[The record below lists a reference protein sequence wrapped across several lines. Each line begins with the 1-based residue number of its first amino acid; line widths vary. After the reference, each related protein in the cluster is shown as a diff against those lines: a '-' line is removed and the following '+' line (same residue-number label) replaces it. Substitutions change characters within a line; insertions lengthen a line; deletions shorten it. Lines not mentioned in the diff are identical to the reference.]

1 MRLLVI
7 ANDFPAPGQPGGGI
21 VVMRQVEALSR
32 LGHDILVV
40 RVVPFAPPLT
50 SKWRAYID
58 IPNRYAIEGIRVR
71 TIRAFFAPRMFGMEF
86 LPLQVGGALRKLV
99 REFSPDVVHAH
110 CLIPSG
116 QLAASQDRPTVLTA
130 HGSDAYDWAWRRAG
144 LRQAAAYGIAHADAV
159 VGVSDFIREHVR
171 ALVDR
176 DVSVIYNGAD
186 ESVFA
191 PGSRSVA
198 RDQLQ
203 INDDRF
209 VIAFAGRL
217 ERNKGAFVLI
227 EAASNLSD
235 FRPLLLLAGPAQTD
249 KDFVHLLSSSRVD
262 YRLCGM
268 LGHRDLAR
276 VLCASDV
283 FCLPSYREGLPL
295 AVCEA
300 MLSARPI
307 VATTVGGI
315 PEIVRDGIE
324 GYLVPC
330 GDANLLADRL
340 RMIAEDPHRAGEMGQ
355 RAHDFAA
362 KHLTWRSNA
371 ESYERI
377 YRHVS
382 NAAA

>member
-1 MRLLVI
+1 MRVLVI
-7 ANDFPAPGQPGGGI
+7 AENFPAPGQPGGGI
-21 VVMRQVEALSR
+21 VVMRQVQALSR

-50 SKWRAYID
+50 SKWRAYGD
-58 IPNRYAIEGIRVR
+58 VPERYVVEGIDVR
-71 TIRAFFAPRMFGMEF
+71 TIRALFAPRMVGMEF

-99 REFSPDVVHAH
+99 REFSAEVVHAH
-110 CLIPSG
+110 CVIPSG

-144 LRQAAAYGIAHADAV
+144 LRQAAAYGIAQADAV
-159 VGVSDFIREHVR
+159 VAVSDFIRENVR
-171 ALVDR
+171 ALFNR
-176 DVSVIYNGAD
+176 DVSVVYNGAD
-186 ESVFA
+186 ETVFA
-191 PGSRSVA
+191 PASRSVA

-203 INDDRF
+203 ISDDRF
-209 VIAFAGRL
+209 VIAFAGRPP
-217 ERNKGAFVLI
+217 RNKGAFVLI
-227 EAASNLSD
+227 DAASNLSE
-235 FRPLLLLAGPAQTD
+235 FRPLLLLAGPTQSD
-249 KDFVHLLSSSRVD
+249 KDLLRVLSSNRVD

-268 LGHRDLAR
+268 LGHEELAR
-276 VLCASDV
+276 VICASDV

-300 MLSARPI
+300 MLSGRPI

-315 PEIVRDGIE
+315 PEIVRDGVE
-324 GYLVPC
+324 GYLVPS
-330 GDANLLADRL
+330 GDARLLANRL
-340 RMIAEDPHRAGEMGQ
+340 RMIAEDPGGSRQMGK

-371 ESYERI
+371 ESYDRI
-377 YRHVS
+377 YRRIS